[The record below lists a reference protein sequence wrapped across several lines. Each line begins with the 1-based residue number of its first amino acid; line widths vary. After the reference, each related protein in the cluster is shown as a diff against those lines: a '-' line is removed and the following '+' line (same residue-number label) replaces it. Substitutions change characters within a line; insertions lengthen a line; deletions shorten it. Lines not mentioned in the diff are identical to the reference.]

1 MGFVKNR
8 YVGRTFIQETQKQ
21 RERSVSIK
29 LGALGA
35 AVKGKRVV
43 LVDDSIVRGTTCAN
57 IVANLRAAG
66 ATEVH
71 MRISSPPFLHP
82 CYFGTDIS
90 SRDNLIACKMSID
103 EIRDHI
109 GADSLGY
116 LSIEGVHAIAKESN
130 LSMCDACFTGKYP
143 IEVPEEMPKDKYDQK
158 IQA

>member
-1 MGFVKNR
+1 M
-8 YVGRTFIQETQKQ
+8 
-21 RERSVSIK
+21 SIK

-71 MRISSPPFLHP
+71 MRISSPPFMHP

-90 SRDNLIACKMSID
+90 SRD
-103 EIRDHI
+103 
-109 GADSLGY
+109 
-116 LSIEGVHAIAKESN
+116 
-130 LSMCDACFTGKYP
+130 T
-143 IEVPEEMPKDKYDQK
+143 
-158 IQA
+158 